1 MTNVEQLLQAGVIQT
16 PNPLTPEQIEAL
28 NNLTI
33 VEVEALISIHIKL
46 VGPFK
51 PIDFVGTCF

>member
-1 MTNVEQLLQAGVIQT
+1 MTNVEQLLQAGIIPS
-16 PNPLTPEQIEAL
+16 PNPLTPEQLEAL
-28 NNLTI
+28 NALTS
-33 VEVEALISIHIKL
+33 VEVDALISIHIKL